1 MDSSFF
7 VEHDS
12 SLSNIDSKLQP
23 FLSEISSQ
31 LQGLFPGQNTPAQLT
46 QTYDTT
52 DLKSLQALIKAESSQ
67 QMSQPLLATDNAGN
81 TLATARN
88 IGNLTGTRNFSD
100 FVGAIDT
107 NDYYLFT
114 LSGNNNFKLAMTGMT
129 ANADVQLL
137 NSAGGVITSS
147 RATGSNPESIIRNL
161 SAGTYYVR
169 TYPVG
174 TANTNYNLSIQAI
187 ADNAGNTLAT
197 ARNLGNLN
205 GIRNFSDFVGAID
218 TNDYYRFS
226 LTTLSSGSISIN
238 NTTANTGIQFLN
250 SSGGVIDSFTTN
262 GTEGNALFGEFNAGT
277 YYVRIYPIGGAN
289 TNYNLNLVAFPGGFG
304 EG

>member
-107 NDYYLFT
+107 NDYY
-114 LSGNNNFKLAMTGMT
+114 
-129 ANADVQLL
+129 
-137 NSAGGVITSS
+137 
-147 RATGSNPESIIRNL
+147 
-161 SAGTYYVR
+161 
-169 TYPVG
+169 
-174 TANTNYNLSIQAI
+174 
-187 ADNAGNTLAT
+187 
-197 ARNLGNLN
+197 
-205 GIRNFSDFVGAID
+205 
-218 TNDYYRFS
+218 RFS